1 MIMRVDLSIQ
11 TSTGG
16 QPFANDLIGDLAT
29 TGLPINSVAPM
40 GTTSQIAFATGSEV
54 YVPNMLFKQTS
65 GFLYTSKIRFNTLE
79 PKHFKFV
86 YLRHPDILTGSIDI
100 LGQNPNSGLT
110 NIALNVAGASTAGA
124 ATPFYI
130 GDIGNAQEWFQF
142 KFVFHRD
149 STLFN
154 TGPTLNGYQLRALPG
169 VSRQIIITIPLLCQD
184 HETDRDGAL
193 IGYDGFAFE
202 RIQAI
207 EALTSSGNVVL
218 LQDLNYGTGNLVVVD
233 DYKFEQQS
241 PELAKTS
248 TAGNQDSNAH
258 GGYIVLQCRVVS

>member
-1 MIMRVDLSIQ
+1 
-11 TSTGG
+11 
-16 QPFANDLIGDLAT
+16 
-29 TGLPINSVAPM
+29 
-40 GTTSQIAFATGSEV
+40 
-54 YVPNMLFKQTS
+54 
-65 GFLYTSKIRFNTLE
+65 
-79 PKHFKFV
+79 
-86 YLRHPDILTGSIDI
+86 
-100 LGQNPNSGLT
+100 
-110 NIALNVAGASTAGA
+110 
-124 ATPFYI
+124 
-130 GDIGNAQEWFQF
+130 
-142 KFVFHRD
+142 
-149 STLFN
+149 
-154 TGPTLNGYQLRALPG
+154 
-169 VSRQIIITIPLLCQD
+169 VSRQIVITIPLLCQD